1 MLRDMG
7 PVTRDNEAS
16 EEMVALTK
24 ITLRCD
30 RVNPTACICVPPP
43 NPPKRF
49 LKRGNTHTLF
59 QLVFREKL
67 LSIGVDALLV
77 DELVT
82 VATRVNY
89 GNKYQY

>member
-24 ITLRCD
+24 ITLRFD
-30 RVNPTACICVPPP
+30 RVIPTCNCVQM
-43 NPPKRF
+43 
-49 LKRGNTHTLF
+49 LF
-59 QLVFREKL
+59 HFREKL

>member
-30 RVNPTACICVPPP
+30 TVNSQPVLVCV
-43 NPPKRF
+43 
-49 LKRGNTHTLF
+49 

>member
-30 RVNPTACICVPPP
+30 KVHCSLC
-43 NPPKRF
+43 
-49 LKRGNTHTLF
+49 LCD
-59 QLVFREKL
+59 QEVFREKL

-89 GNKYQY
+89 GN